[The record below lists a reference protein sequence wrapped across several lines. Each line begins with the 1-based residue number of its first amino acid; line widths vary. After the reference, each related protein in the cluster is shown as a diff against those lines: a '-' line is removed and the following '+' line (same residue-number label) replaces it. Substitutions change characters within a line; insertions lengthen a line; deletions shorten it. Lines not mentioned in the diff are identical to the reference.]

1 MDRQV
6 PGHLSSEAH
15 SKDFN
20 LLAVSR
26 PMLLLH
32 GLEHASVTE
41 ARYGTT
47 MVSRCSIPAALAE
60 SQPGTFRYAT
70 FCKICEASNGR
81 CYA

>member
-15 SKDFN
+15 SKDLDLF
-20 LLAVSR
+20 AVSR

-32 GLEHASVTE
+32 GLEHASGTE

-47 MVSRCSIPAALAE
+47 MPSRSSIPAALAE
-60 SQPGTFRYAT
+60 SQLGAFR
-70 FCKICEASNGR
+70 
-81 CYA
+81 